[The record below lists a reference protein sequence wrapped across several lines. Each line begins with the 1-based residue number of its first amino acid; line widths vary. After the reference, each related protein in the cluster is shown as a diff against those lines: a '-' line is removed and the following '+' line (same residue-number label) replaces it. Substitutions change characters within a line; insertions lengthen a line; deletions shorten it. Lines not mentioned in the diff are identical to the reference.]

1 LNYKGGQLP
10 QKNNLPKP
18 RQTLPIYQD
27 QRVVTDSAIDSHI
40 KKQRK
45 KLADLL
51 PAQELLHSVYGAGYR
66 YDPQDRVVD

>member
-1 LNYKGGQLP
+1 MP
-10 QKNNLPKP
+10 QKNNLLKP

-51 PAQELLHSVYGAGYR
+51 PAQELIHSVYGAGYR
-66 YDPQDRVVD
+66 SDPQDRVVD

>member
-1 LNYKGGQLP
+1 LP

>member
-1 LNYKGGQLP
+1 MNYKGDQLP
-10 QKNNLPKP
+10 QKNNLPKL

-27 QRVVTDSAIDSHI
+27 QRVVTDRTIGSYI

-51 PAQELLHSVYGAGYR
+51 PAQELIHFVYGAGYR
-66 YDPQDRVVD
+66 YDPPDRVVD